1 MDEFDYGAR
10 GYYSTIMRFG
20 TIDAKA
26 EKYYSYSPYAYC
38 LNNPVKN
45 IDPNGMDVWSTTN
58 PEEIRRAMEAMMN
71 GRDFGFNDRWY
82 HRSDSEFNSPYGGG
96 YSIGLNYN
104 SKTGQLWLLSG
115 GGINDTFVSQ
125 LTWVADVGYVEHAV
139 GTEIPENIF
148 SGFVGSRS
156 WNNIGHGLNGASFV
170 TGGMSHSVSNALNR
184 TFAYTYSNSII
195 KPPQVMFKLPT
206 GNMYLPT
213 GLVRGAS
220 TALRYGGYALG
231 GAGVAITIVD
241 MTSGNK
247 GYVEGGLDMI
257 MGVVGFIPPYGYI
270 VSGAYFGGKYI
281 LERTNNDFWNNY

>member
-71 GRDFGFNDRWY
+71 GRDFGFNDSWY

-184 TFAYTYSNSII
+184 TFAYTYSNSIM

-220 TALRYGGYALG
+220 TALKYGGSALG
-231 GAGVAITIVD
+231 AAGFF
-241 MTSGNK
+241 MTLAEIKSNNI
-247 GYVEGGLDMI
+247 GYVEGGLDII
-257 MGVVGFIPPYGYI
+257 MGFVGFIPPYGYI
-270 VSGAYFGGKYI
+270 VSGAYFGGKFI
-281 LERTNNDFWNNY
+281 LEETNNDFWNNY